1 MDDESIL
8 ALFFARSERAISEA
22 KDKYGRACASVA
34 YRILSSREDS
44 EECVSEALLC
54 AWNAI
59 PPERPAHL
67 RAYLEKITRNRAI
80 MRLRSRQ
87 AQKRGGGAYDLALSE
102 LRDCVTDGDTPEDA
116 LLKRQIGE
124 SVSRFLH
131 GQPEEKRV
139 AFVLRYWYFCST
151 GEIATRLGLREGTVR
166 SMLFRLRKQ
175 LKAHLEQEGIL

>member
-1 MDDESIL
+1 MDDESII
-8 ALFFARSERAISEA
+8 ALFFARSEQAICEVR
-22 KDKYGRACASVA
+22 DKYGRACTSVA

-80 MRLRSRQ
+80 MRIRSMQ

-102 LRDCVTDGDTPEDA
+102 LRDCITDGETPEDV

-124 SVSRFLH
+124 SIGRFLRS
-131 GQPEEKRV
+131 QPKERRV
-139 AFVLRYWYFCST
+139 IFVLRYWYFYST
-151 GEIATRLGLREGTVR
+151 GEIADRLELREGTVR
-166 SMLFRLRKQ
+166 SMLFRLRKE
-175 LKAHLEQEGIL
+175 LKTHLEQEGVL